1 MRWPTAQCCSLILHL
16 QTYFSGTVRLLFQP
30 AEEGGAGGLVMLK
43 EGAMSRPPQVQ
54 MVYGQHIWPTLPS
67 GIVASRSGPIFAAAG
82 FFTVTLSGG
91 GGHAAMPHSTN
102 DTVLA
107 AAHCITML
115 QSIVSRSL
123 DPVTGG
129 GVVSITK
136 MSGGNAYNV
145 IPAGEASTARALL
158 HLTRAS
164 SSRVLRRHDQGAEP
178 RAVRA
183 ARCMPSRSCGRP
195 LIALVCFL
203 DCL

>member
-1 MRWPTAQCCSLILHL
+1 
-16 QTYFSGTVRLLFQP
+16 
-30 AEEGGAGGLVMLK
+30 
-43 EGAMSRPPQVQ
+43 MSRSPRVQ

-115 QSIVSRSL
+115 QSLVSRSL
-123 DPVTGG
+123 DPVKGG

-145 IPAGEASTARALL
+145 IPAGEASAARELPL
-158 HLTRAS
+158 LTRAS
-164 SSRVLRRHDQGAEP
+164 CSRILRRHDQGVEP
-178 RAVRA
+178 RAVRDA
-183 ARCMPSRSCGRP
+183 WCMPSRTSRWL
-195 LIALVCFL
+195 LIVPACFMNSL
-203 DCL
+203 

>member
-1 MRWPTAQCCSLILHL
+1 MVCRLPAPLSQLIRL
-16 QTYFSGTVRLLFQP
+16 TDTIGSGTVRLLFQP

-43 EGAMSRPPQVQ
+43 EGAMSRFPPVQ
-54 MVYGQHIWPTLPS
+54 IVYGQHVWPTLPS

-91 GGHAAMPHSTN
+91 GGHAAMPHNTN

-107 AAHCITML
+107 AAHCISML

-123 DPVTGG
+123 DPVKGG

-145 IPAGEASTARALL
+145 IPACESSASCRVVVSRHVT
-158 HLTRAS
+158 LTPRS
-164 SSRVLRRHDQGAEP
+164 CILRRHNQGADP
-178 RAVRA
+178 GAVR
-183 ARCMPSRSCGRP
+183 PS
-195 LIALVCFL
+195 
-203 DCL
+203 